1 MDLLKGIKVLVAVAS
16 KHGSTLEIAEV
27 IAEELRTANFE
38 VTLQELQDKNK
49 VSEISEYS
57 AVILGS
63 AIYAGNWLPQA
74 KDFAEQHQ
82 LVLSKLP
89 IWVFSSGPL
98 DSDDSKPHDDPAK
111 LAKSLGEVK
120 IQEHHIFVGKL
131 DLADLKFGERLIT
144 RLVKS
149 PTGDFRNWVEI
160 REWAQ
165 EIAKE
170 LRLGSIVVNSVTQT

>member
-1 MDLLKGIKVLVAVAS
+1 MNVSKGQKVLVAVAS

-38 VTLQELQDKNK
+38 VTLQDLQDKNE
-49 VSEISEYS
+49 VSEIGEYS

-63 AIYAGNWLPQA
+63 AIYAGSWLPPA

-82 LVLSKLP
+82 LVLAKLP
-89 IWVFSSGPL
+89 VWVFSSGPL
-98 DSDDSKPHDDPAK
+98 DKDDSKPHDDPTK
-111 LAKSLGEVK
+111 LASSLGEVK
-120 IQEHHIFVGKL
+120 IQEHHIFLGKL
-131 DLADLKFGERLIT
+131 DLADLNFGERLIT

-149 PTGDFRNWVEI
+149 PTGDFRDWVEI

-170 LRLGSIVVNSVTQT
+170 LRLGTFAANSATQA